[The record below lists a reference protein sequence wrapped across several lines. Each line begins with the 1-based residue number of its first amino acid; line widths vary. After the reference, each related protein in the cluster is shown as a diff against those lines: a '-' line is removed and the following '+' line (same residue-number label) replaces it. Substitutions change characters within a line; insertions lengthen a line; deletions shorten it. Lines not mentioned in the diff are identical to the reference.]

1 MREHRDGGIDN
12 NDNKRTASEMIEN
25 TDEGLKLWHEFYK
38 AGENRNFYAIV
49 NIQ

>member
-12 NDNKRTASEMIEN
+12 NDNKRMASEMIEN
-25 TDEGLKLWHEFYK
+25 TDERLKLWHEFYFK
-38 AGENRNFYAIV
+38 AEENRNFI